1 MGVDA
6 LGFPTFDDETETTNE
21 TDALGFPK
29 IDNAP
34 TQAVDALGF
43 PVLPTEPLS
52 PPDAVVSDS
61 SLPTNQPSVDP
72 TIRPA
77 PVVSPMQSGFEANAA
92 LRQQE
97 MAFAEEERK
106 RAEAARIASQPQ
118 TDQMPSVFN
127 PPAPNP
133 ADQVLEVMNQPGPT
147 VEKANLNMN
156 PSVSGI
162 SGAPGNYTLNTPLG
176 ATPISDEDAATIIA
190 RANEFEMPNNAL
202 VRGFGRLEGV
212 VNVLGQQLG
221 LRDTETFINKFQELN
236 RIYPE
241 APKEVQDGL
250 RAITEAE
257 TWGDVYRAMRDNPGA
272 VLSVAGESLPQMIP
286 GLLAATGATVVGGP
300 FAGAAAL
307 GTSSGAIE
315 FGNVLDEEIRMSGVD
330 PNDDAALEALMSD
343 ADFWGRARERGAR
356 RGVPIALF
364 DALSMG
370 MAGKLVQFTRVR
382 GTGRGAVATA
392 ATAELAGQGGL
403 GSIGETA
410 AQLAERQGG
419 FRDRLNLGEIA
430 LEGVAEFVPGSA
442 EVAIQTLA
450 KDATTVEA
458 QQAIRELEQMDFS
471 EENFNAAMEALKP
484 QPMSLEDEIR
494 DMAGRLRAIGEDKQ
508 AEAYLSWLG
517 RIDTL
522 KPENLAFLRQRVVDT
537 ERKAAGLKP
546 LAPREE
552 NVFERFVVKTDKE
565 REQYEAA
572 MNDPRT
578 RPVMEDLAKKMQMIS
593 DRMYELGYHVDNF
606 AAEKYKAPPE
616 IQKAYAYLSNSGWA
630 MRVIKK
636 LNSNLKGYQGRLQVT
651 DEQLQKEISRMQES
665 IGRETLPQIG
675 DVPVNPNTQQSVE
688 QPNLPAAGDLPVT
701 PAVTSQ
707 TVETGEAP
715 SSLEQPSVPS
725 SETAAPEQP
734 TIPEP
739 PKPTQVASEQPAQP
753 EAPTIEEPPV
763 AKEQPVAPTV
773 PDQPAA
779 LPNPQEAEEVGTD
792 VDNVVKTVQTP
803 DGQATYNVKGKVI
816 ELADLKQAQGELQP
830 RDRSRKE
837 SDALAKERA
846 GTMFNP
852 ARLLDDPTSGSGA
865 PIIARDGTIM
875 SGNGRVLTMQEVYAN
890 QPESLARYRTA
901 LEEAGISTE
910 GFTQPVFV
918 RQLTDNMTMEELRQ
932 FADLSNTEAQAQ
944 MSMTE
949 RASRDAT
956 RLTDSGIIEMYRGD
970 FDIDAAQNRAFV
982 TEYAKKILSP
992 TEQGS
997 FVDSN
1002 GVISQEGISRV
1013 RNAILASAFDNP
1025 DTLATMLESSDE
1037 NIKAISNAFMATA
1050 PKFAQLKKQ
1059 IADGRT
1065 DAQFDIT
1072 PQLAEMANLVSRL
1085 RRDGTKLQ
1093 DYYNQTDMLSAPD
1106 PEVEALVRAFYN
1118 DELTRANSAKAMK
1131 DFLTFYADEALQK
1144 ESGGL
1149 IPDDTTA
1156 SDIIDAGRKRTEE
1169 KRNATKGQQQGLDF
1183 TPTIDVQSNETRR
1196 EQVQEQRVAASRE
1209 DIRRSREETE
1219 SQVDDTRSESPVEK
1233 SVEGVVELRNA
1244 ETTTPDK
1251 AETRED
1257 NTRGTKAG
1265 RVTIAQSQT
1274 LRQSLYRDAFV
1285 DAGLDPDTAVNLPIT
1300 RQYKVLSDLVQK
1312 KFGLSFVEKPQ
1323 QGAGYDQVNALLDAY
1338 HNLQWMTHTLAMPN
1352 NAIGLDGTLGLALPQ
1367 RAWGGYLAAYVNKTA
1382 TDPSNFQSDVN
1393 PVTGPVILMPGRS
1406 NSFAHEWGHAL
1417 DYHILDR
1424 IGQDWGRG
1432 VTGRI
1437 RANLEKGEVVYADNA
1452 PTDLVEAMGDL
1463 MNAMFFDDAA
1473 TAAEIM
1479 KMESEVARLQAK
1491 QDKRKSGKPIKKLA
1505 DMKEQLRRLREGS
1518 SRKKLGRSQYRRDAE
1533 EFATT
1538 NNSDVNYWT
1547 RPTEMF
1553 ARAFEAYVAHNVE
1566 SAGGNTEFI
1575 TFENEAYQLA
1585 LDKVAGGDDR
1595 LALTYPK
1602 DEDRMRIFMAMDRV
1616 MEELRAEVINE
1627 GTAAQAPGDTDMID
1641 AQALFYQNIDLK
1653 KNERVGLIE
1662 DQKRAW
1668 NEHKTMR
1675 LRVKNRPKRY
1685 ASKWAAFQ
1693 DTAGVTLLNTKRGHL
1708 FNLANRYKNN
1718 PKAKKLI
1725 ESIIARVATDPGST
1739 DNRVT
1744 VSGGTFEE
1752 ATRAATRRYAGVF
1765 AELLDKHGL
1774 NSMSDAELQQLRLFL
1789 TSDEGVQRGADPAIK
1804 RAAGDIRN
1812 RLLNPMYDYMRKNG
1826 LNANY
1831 LPEGGYMPRM
1841 MDTLLVINDRAKFI
1855 YGEGRNKRGAKA
1867 LYSDVIYENEYGEVN
1882 PTDADQARQLINL
1895 SRRQKIEALLDEE
1908 TVETAKELRNILGQ
1922 IERLDAA
1929 LNDPDVDAGEVEA
1942 QIQQLQEEAIDL
1954 HAELYEA
1961 LRDPYGEV
1969 AAADSYDRVTHR
1981 QVGDISR
1988 HGVQGDFAKSRKL
2001 PPEADTYMV
2010 DFYLNPVEALTQYIP
2025 GVVRKV
2031 EFEKRFGTQ
2040 NVPEGK
2046 RRKTSGTSIDPASN
2060 VHDYLSY
2067 ASQEMA
2073 AAGMAEHEIREI
2085 QYIVET
2091 VTGTRARTDFSLE
2104 KTLNTINTFGTMAL
2118 LPRAVIS
2125 SIAEPMTAAVTT
2137 GKVTDGFRTFAYA
2150 LDEFATF
2157 VRGETA
2163 RERKQYYRQLGSVL
2177 GVIDLPE
2184 SGEIIA
2190 NRVGGTAEEDSRNAA
2205 RLGRFFVRTGLVAV
2219 TNAQRRG
2226 SLRVGIRYLGEL
2238 GKQYKNPASPKMKDR
2253 AREVL
2258 QDFGVRPDDMDQFAD
2273 FVSTLEKDGKGMYEI
2288 DNIIDRSGELTDMG
2302 EILALA
2308 VQRFTDQTIQDP
2320 KIIDRPKYAETPV
2333 GRIVFGIQSFIA
2345 AFQRNVL
2352 LASLKRVQRE
2362 YQNRG
2367 AASAIPFAAI
2377 NVALP
2382 LSSLFLAHTL
2392 VSAAREAILNPD
2404 KWEEEKDNDNLENYL
2419 LTLGLSRS
2427 GFLGR
2432 LDPLVNAMTS
2442 LKYQSDLSNMMV
2454 GASGSY
2460 YLKAIQRI
2468 VGAAP
2473 IAGRNSPNTVAAE
2486 YQAARGVYDIAV
2498 PTALSFLATYPG
2510 FGTVLANTAGAA
2522 AAVGTSPAAKH
2533 WVLRNVIYQL
2543 YGEEYRPGRGNRQKK
2558 KKTQSWG
2565 GGGSWGN

>member
-1 MGVDA
+1 
-6 LGFPTFDDETETTNE
+6 
-21 TDALGFPK
+21 
-29 IDNAP
+29 
-34 TQAVDALGF
+34 
-43 PVLPTEPLS
+43 
-52 PPDAVVSDS
+52 
-61 SLPTNQPSVDP
+61 
-72 TIRPA
+72 
-77 PVVSPMQSGFEANAA
+77 
-92 LRQQE
+92 
-97 MAFAEEERK
+97 
-106 RAEAARIASQPQ
+106 
-118 TDQMPSVFN
+118 
-127 PPAPNP
+127 
-133 ADQVLEVMNQPGPT
+133 
-147 VEKANLNMN
+147 
-156 PSVSGI
+156 
-162 SGAPGNYTLNTPLG
+162 
-176 ATPISDEDAATIIA
+176 
-190 RANEFEMPNNAL
+190 
-202 VRGFGRLEGV
+202 
-212 VNVLGQQLG
+212 
-221 LRDTETFINKFQELN
+221 
-236 RIYPE
+236 
-241 APKEVQDGL
+241 
-250 RAITEAE
+250 
-257 TWGDVYRAMRDNPGA
+257 
-272 VLSVAGESLPQMIP
+272 
-286 GLLAATGATVVGGP
+286 
-300 FAGAAAL
+300 
-307 GTSSGAIE
+307 
-315 FGNVLDEEIRMSGVD
+315 
-330 PNDDAALEALMSD
+330 
-343 ADFWGRARERGAR
+343 
-356 RGVPIALF
+356 
-364 DALSMG
+364 
-370 MAGKLVQFTRVR
+370 
-382 GTGRGAVATA
+382 
-392 ATAELAGQGGL
+392 
-403 GSIGETA
+403 
-410 AQLAERQGG
+410 
-419 FRDRLNLGEIA
+419 
-430 LEGVAEFVPGSA
+430 
-442 EVAIQTLA
+442 
-450 KDATTVEA
+450 
-458 QQAIRELEQMDFS
+458 
-471 EENFNAAMEALKP
+471 
-484 QPMSLEDEIR
+484 
-494 DMAGRLRAIGEDKQ
+494 
-508 AEAYLSWLG
+508 
-517 RIDTL
+517 
-522 KPENLAFLRQRVVDT
+522 
-537 ERKAAGLKP
+537 
-546 LAPREE
+546 
-552 NVFERFVVKTDKE
+552 
-565 REQYEAA
+565 
-572 MNDPRT
+572 
-578 RPVMEDLAKKMQMIS
+578 
-593 DRMYELGYHVDNF
+593 
-606 AAEKYKAPPE
+606 
-616 IQKAYAYLSNSGWA
+616 
-630 MRVIKK
+630 
-636 LNSNLKGYQGRLQVT
+636 
-651 DEQLQKEISRMQES
+651 
-665 IGRETLPQIG
+665 
-675 DVPVNPNTQQSVE
+675 
-688 QPNLPAAGDLPVT
+688 
-701 PAVTSQ
+701 
-707 TVETGEAP
+707 
-715 SSLEQPSVPS
+715 
-725 SETAAPEQP
+725 
-734 TIPEP
+734 
-739 PKPTQVASEQPAQP
+739 
-753 EAPTIEEPPV
+753 
-763 AKEQPVAPTV
+763 
-773 PDQPAA
+773 
-779 LPNPQEAEEVGTD
+779 
-792 VDNVVKTVQTP
+792 
-803 DGQATYNVKGKVI
+803 
-816 ELADLKQAQGELQP
+816 
-830 RDRSRKE
+830 
-837 SDALAKERA
+837 
-846 GTMFNP
+846 
-852 ARLLDDPTSGSGA
+852 
-865 PIIARDGTIM
+865 
-875 SGNGRVLTMQEVYAN
+875 
-890 QPESLARYRTA
+890 
-901 LEEAGISTE
+901 
-910 GFTQPVFV
+910 
-918 RQLTDNMTMEELRQ
+918 
-932 FADLSNTEAQAQ
+932 
-944 MSMTE
+944 
-949 RASRDAT
+949 
-956 RLTDSGIIEMYRGD
+956 
-970 FDIDAAQNRAFV
+970 
-982 TEYAKKILSP
+982 
-992 TEQGS
+992 
-997 FVDSN
+997 
-1002 GVISQEGISRV
+1002 
-1013 RNAILASAFDNP
+1013 
-1025 DTLATMLESSDE
+1025 
-1037 NIKAISNAFMATA
+1037 
-1050 PKFAQLKKQ
+1050 
-1059 IADGRT
+1059 
-1065 DAQFDIT
+1065 
-1072 PQLAEMANLVSRL
+1072 MANLVSRL

-1118 DELTRANSAKAMK
+1118 DELTRANSGKAMK

-1183 TPTIDVQSNETRR
+1183 TPTIDVQSNETGR

-1437 RANLEKGEVVYADNA
+1437 RANLEKGEMVYADNA

-1538 NNSDVNYWT
+1538 NSSDVNYWT

-1566 SAGGNTEFI
+1566 AAGGNTEFI

-1616 MEELRAEVINE
+1616 MEELRSVVINE

-1841 MDTLLVINDRAKFI
+1841 IDTLLVINDRAKFI

-1969 AAADSYDRVTHR
+1969 AAADWFDRVTHR

-2238 GKQYKNPASPKMKDR
+2238 GKQYKTPASPKMKDR

-2468 VGAAP
+2468 AGVAP

-2558 KKTQSWG
+2558 KEKG
-2565 GGGSWGN
+2565 RGY